1 MSDTFEDRMFMGAE
15 AVREAYERGE
25 IQGAAAV
32 DAALWDAKLKAE
44 GDDRG

>member
-1 MSDTFEDRMFMGAE
+1 MSDTFQDRMFMGAE

-32 DAALWDAKLKAE
+32 EAALMQAQVDASQE
-44 GDDRG
+44 D